1 MNKTSKSSI
10 LAIVA
15 ISIWIGTFLS
25 PILTCGD
32 QRSGSLYLTADPSGK
47 TSPAIAQA
55 ITLENAFQEVFDRVS
70 PSVVSI
76 ATERTVDISNRQIPM
91 DPFFEHFFGRRPN
104 GPGGQ
109 QMKQKQTGLGS
120 GLILN
125 EEGYIMTNHH
135 VVKDM
140 DKLTVKLKNQ
150 KTFEAQ
156 LIGSDELM
164 DIALLKI
171 KAGKSEITPIVLGNS
186 EKVRVGNWAIAIGA
200 PLGFEQSFTVGVV
213 SAIQRGGIDA
223 SGLSYIQT
231 DAAINQG
238 NSGGPLLNINGEV
251 VGINR
256 MIASQ
261 SGGSVGIGFAI
272 PINEAKR
279 VAEELRQNGK
289 VIRPW
294 LGVGLDNVTEEDK
307 AQLGLSSLNG
317 AIVRQ
322 IIKGSPADQ
331 AGLQLNDVITKYE
344 GNDIKSPEELINYV
358 RASKIGKRIE
368 IRFTRKKNEIIAS
381 IIPRERPN

>member
-1 MNKTSKSSI
+1 MYKKSKTSI
-10 LAIVA
+10 LAVAA
-15 ISIWIGTFLS
+15 ISLWIGTFLS

-32 QRSGSLYLTADPSGK
+32 RKSGNLFLSADPNGK
-47 TSPAIAQA
+47 ISPAQAQA
-55 ITLENAFQEVFDRVS
+55 ISLETAFQEVFEKVS

-76 ATERTVDISNRQIPM
+76 ATERIVDVQRQPFM
-91 DPFFEHFFGRRPN
+91 NDPFFEHFFGR
-104 GPGGQ
+104 GQ
-109 QMKQKQTGLGS
+109 SMGQPMKQKQTGLGS
-120 GLILN
+120 GVILN

-150 KTFEAQ
+150 KTFEAK

-171 KAGKSEITPIVLGNS
+171 EAPKSAITPISLGNS
-186 EKVRVGNWAIAIGA
+186 DKVRVGNWAIAIGA

-213 SAIQRGGIDA
+213 SAAQRGGIDN
-223 SGLSYIQT
+223 SGLSYLQT

-251 VGINR
+251 IGINR

-279 VAEELRQNGK
+279 VAEEIRQHGK
-289 VIRPW
+289 IIRPW
-294 LGVGLDNVTEEDK
+294 LGVGLDIISDEDK
-307 AQLGLSSLNG
+307 KELGLKNSEG
-317 AIVRQ
+317 ALVRQ
-322 IIKGSPADQ
+322 IFRDSPADK
-331 AGLQLNDVITKYE
+331 AGLQIMDVIKQIE
-344 GNDIKSPEELINYV
+344 GKDVKSPEDLINVV
-358 RASKIGKRIE
+358 RTAKIGKRLE
-368 IRFTRKKNEIIAS
+368 IKIVRKKNEITTAIT
-381 IIPRERPN
+381 PRERPN